1 MGMKRH
7 ICTVFLVLAGA
18 AAVFGGEFSLSAGA
32 GGIVGGFFTRY
43 TLKADGMIANI
54 PMKIDATQE
63 MDQFNYGCFAFFDA
77 TYGIFSV
84 FFQNGVNTFKQTQDI
99 YGVPS
104 ADPTTGNGWDQ
115 VLGLSL
121 LGKYPFR
128 LNDHFTVFPL
138 LGIEYQIALKQIRI
152 HPYDKQKTYDRW
164 DGVWEY
170 HKKGEAFLLEDWNA
184 FWVDLGG
191 GVDLTLP
198 KRFFLRGERLYSFRL
213 QTSYETKNLE
223 YMIDMSGDNN
233 PTKGGLTS
241 GPSIRLSAGYRFY
254 TKQ

>member
-1 MGMKRH
+1 MKRH

-43 TLKADGMIANI
+43 TLKADGTVEGARIT
-54 PMKIDATQE
+54 IDATQE

-77 TYGIFSV
+77 TYGIFSF
-84 FFQNGVNTFKQTQDI
+84 FFQNGVNTWHE
-99 YGVPS
+99 
-104 ADPTTGNGWDQ
+104 TTDMSVAANKGDTSGQGWDR

-128 LNDHFTVFPL
+128 LNDRFTVYPL
-138 LGIEYQIALKQIRI
+138 LGIEYQITLL
-152 HPYDKQKTYDRW
+152 QKRTQPDGYVYDRD
-164 DGVWEY
+164 DGLRELDE
-170 HKKGEAFLLEDWNA
+170 KKKAFLLEDWNS
-184 FWVDLGG
+184 FWIDLGG
-191 GVDLTLP
+191 GVDLALP
-198 KRFFLRGERLYSFRL
+198 RNFFLRGELLYGFRL
-213 QTSYETKNLE
+213 QTSYETKGLNRVIAE
-223 YMIDMSGDNN
+223 AGDNN
-233 PTKGGLTS
+233 PDKGGLTS